1 MMKIS
6 ILGGGGFLGR
16 KIAAKLAREG
26 TLGGRAVTGLSLFDM
41 AAPPA
46 PEGAAF
52 PVACLGGDVVD
63 MPQAAIPPDTDVVFH
78 LAAVVSA
85 QAEAD
90 YDLGRRVNLRGT
102 DAVIDACRKLA
113 RPPRVVFTSSVASY
127 SGGQGAILHD
137 GARQIP
143 ANSYGAQK
151 AMAEI
156 ILADAT
162 RRGFLDAVCV
172 RLPTV
177 TVRPGRPNRA
187 ASGFFSAIIR
197 EPLLGL
203 EAELPVGDDFT
214 VWIASPRRAV
224 DWLMHAAAMD
234 STAMGLDRSITPP
247 GISVT
252 IAQMLSALETVKP
265 GASALVR
272 RVEDKAIA
280 DIVGTWP
287 AGFDPVRGH
296 QLGFAPHEPLVDLV
310 RTFVADDLAATRAD
324 RGL

>member
-1 MMKIS
+1 MKIS

-16 KIAAKLAREG
+16 RIAALLANEG
-26 TLGGRAVTGLSLFDM
+26 KIGGKPVTALTLFDM

-46 PEGAAF
+46 PQGASF
-52 PVACLGGDVVD
+52 PVHCLGGDVVD
-63 MPQAAIPPDTDVVFH
+63 LPQAAIPPDTDVVFH

-113 RPPRVVFTSSVASY
+113 NPPRVVFTSSVASF
-127 SGGQGAILHD
+127 SGGQTAILPD
-137 GARQIP
+137 EARQIP

-156 ILADAT
+156 ILADAS

-187 ASGFFSAIIR
+187 ASGFFSGIIR

-203 EAELPVGDDFT
+203 EAALPVPDDFA
-214 VWIASPRRAV
+214 VWICSPRRAV
-224 DWLMHAAAMD
+224 DWLLHAATMD
-234 STAMGLDRSITPP
+234 SAPMGLDRSVTPP
-247 GISVT
+247 GVSVT
-252 IAQMLSALETVKP
+252 IAQMLKALESVRP
-265 GASALVR
+265 GASQWIR
-272 RVEDKAIA
+272 RVDDKAIA

-287 AGFDPVRGH
+287 AGFDPVRGKRF
-296 QLGFAPHEPLVDLV
+296 GFAPHEPLVDLV
-310 RTFVADDLAATRAD
+310 RAFVADDLEATRVD